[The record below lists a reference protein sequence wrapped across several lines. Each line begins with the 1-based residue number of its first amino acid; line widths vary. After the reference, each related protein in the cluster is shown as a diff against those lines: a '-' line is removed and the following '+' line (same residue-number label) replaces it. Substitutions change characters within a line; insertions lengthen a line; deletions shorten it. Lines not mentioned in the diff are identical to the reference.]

1 MSGVLY
7 VVATPI
13 GNMEDVTFRAVQT
26 LKSVDYVLAESP
38 HHSKRL
44 FEKYS
49 ISTKLVK
56 YNDDYDVKMVI
67 EKAIEDIK
75 NGMSIALI
83 TDAGTPTI
91 SDPGYRI
98 VRACRENGLNVVPIP
113 GPSALIAALSASG
126 LPTDKFI
133 FLGFLPKGPN
143 KKRKTLKEADVGGT
157 IVFYESPNRILKT
170 LEAIKDALGD
180 RNIVVARELTKIHE
194 EFLFGRVSEVLEKLS
209 RYPSIK
215 GEFVV
220 LVEKDV

>member
-13 GNMEDVTFRAVQT
+13 GNMDDITFRAIQV
-26 LKSVDYVLAESP
+26 LKSADYVLAESP
-38 HHSKRL
+38 HHSKKL

-49 ISTKLVK
+49 INVRLVK
-56 YNDDYDVKMVI
+56 YNDDYDVKDII
-67 EKAIEDIK
+67 EKALNDIK
-75 NGMSIALI
+75 SGLSIALI

-113 GPSALIAALSASG
+113 GASALIAALSSSG

-133 FLGFLPKGPN
+133 FLGFLPKGPS
-143 KKRKTLKEADVGGT
+143 KKRKILKEADIGCT

-170 LEAIKDALGD
+170 LEAVKDILGD
-180 RNIVVARELTKIHE
+180 RIVVIARELTKIHE
-194 EFLFGRVSEVLEKLS
+194 EFLCGQVSELIEKLLN
-209 RYPSIK
+209 YPYLK

-220 LVEKDV
+220 LVEKNV

>member
-1 MSGVLY
+1 MSGALY

-13 GNMEDVTFRAVQT
+13 GNLDDITFRAIRV
-26 LKSVDYVLAESP
+26 LKNVDYVLAESP

-49 ISTKLVK
+49 ISTRLVK
-56 YNDDYDVKMVI
+56 YNDDYDVKRVI
-67 EKAIEDIK
+67 EQALSDIK
-75 NGMSIALI
+75 SGMSIALI

-113 GPSALIAALSASG
+113 GASALTAALSASG

-143 KKRKTLKEADVGGT
+143 KKRKVLKESDIGCT

-170 LEAIKDALGD
+170 LDAVKDTLGE
-180 RNIVVARELTKIHE
+180 RTVVVARELTKIHE
-194 EFLFGRVSEVLEKLS
+194 EFLFGCVSDVIEKLS
-209 RYPSIK
+209 SYPSIK

>member
-1 MSGVLY
+1 MSGTLY

-13 GNMEDVTFRAVQT
+13 GNMEDITFRAVQV
-26 LKSVDYVLAESP
+26 LKNVDYVLAESP

-49 ISTKLVK
+49 IHTKLVK
-56 YNDDYDVKMVI
+56 YNDDYDVKDVI
-67 EKAIEDIK
+67 EKALTDIK
-75 NGMSIALI
+75 SGMSIALI

-98 VRACRENGLNVVPIP
+98 VRACRENGLSVVPIP
-113 GPSALIAALSASG
+113 GASAVIAALSASG

-143 KKRKTLKEADVGGT
+143 KKRKILKEADIGCT
-157 IVFYESPNRILKT
+157 IVFYESPNRVLKT
-170 LEAIKDALGD
+170 LEAIKDALGE
-180 RNIVVARELTKIHE
+180 RNVVVARELTKIHE
-194 EFLFGRVSEVLEKLS
+194 EFLFGRVSDVLNKLS
-209 RYPSIK
+209 SYPSIK